1 MKIRWRN
8 VIELIHATISFPF
21 VQQLPRVFFF
31 PTMPK
36 VPLRP
41 SLPASSSEFAL
52 PSSSSPLATSS
63 VLTLDDPSFLLSKF
77 RRPSSLSQKS
87 VLLGEGRLHSPLA
100 SSFTP
105 YTHSRRR
112 SRNASLSLTDD
123 SYESDRERMNTDSP
137 TSGTNSPYLKANGSE
152 EDINPTTA
160 KHIHSTTKT
169 FPLTPPRR
177 RSSTSM
183 DMQESFGLMASS
195 GKRISLPVG
204 ALELQ
209 RHPGIR
215 LRAAMLQLK
224 APRILS
230 LLAETRPEE
239 ADVKSEAAFRRLIT
253 SCSDF
258 PLQPR
263 TPRSATDRGRYPE
276 EAGHEDSQEED
287 TPSDDEEADGA
298 DELFAFSASSG
309 AEPISIQKP
318 LTPGG
323 SVSGDG
329 MSTTE
334 ASFDAM
340 EVDMVNAT
348 LSCFERLSKI

>member
-1 MKIRWRN
+1 
-8 VIELIHATISFPF
+8 
-21 VQQLPRVFFF
+21 
-31 PTMPK
+31 MPK

-77 RRPSSLSQKS
+77 RRPSSLSQKG

-137 TSGTNSPYLKANGSE
+137 TSGTNSPYLKTSGSE
-152 EDINPTTA
+152 EDLNPTTT
-160 KHIHSTTKT
+160 KHIPSTTKI

-177 RSSTSM
+177 KSSASM
-183 DMQESFGLMASS
+183 DVQESFGLMASS
-195 GKRISLPVG
+195 GNRISLPVG

-239 ADVKSEAAFRRLIT
+239 ADVKSEAAFQRLIT

-276 EAGHEDSQEED
+276 EAGHEESQEED

-298 DELFAFSASSG
+298 DELFAFSALSG
-309 AEPISIQKP
+309 AEPINIQKP

-329 MSTTE
+329 MSTAE

>member
-1 MKIRWRN
+1 
-8 VIELIHATISFPF
+8 
-21 VQQLPRVFFF
+21 
-31 PTMPK
+31 MPK

-177 RSSTSM
+177 KSSTSM

>member
-1 MKIRWRN
+1 
-8 VIELIHATISFPF
+8 
-21 VQQLPRVFFF
+21 
-31 PTMPK
+31 
-36 VPLRP
+36 
-41 SLPASSSEFAL
+41 
-52 PSSSSPLATSS
+52 
-63 VLTLDDPSFLLSKF
+63 
-77 RRPSSLSQKS
+77 
-87 VLLGEGRLHSPLA
+87 
-100 SSFTP
+100 
-105 YTHSRRR
+105 
-112 SRNASLSLTDD
+112 
-123 SYESDRERMNTDSP
+123 
-137 TSGTNSPYLKANGSE
+137 
-152 EDINPTTA
+152 
-160 KHIHSTTKT
+160 
-169 FPLTPPRR
+169 
-177 RSSTSM
+177 M
-183 DMQESFGLMASS
+183 DVQESFGLMASS

-298 DELFAFSASSG
+298 DELFAFSTSSG
-309 AEPISIQKP
+309 AEPIGIQKP

-334 ASFDAM
+334 ASIDAM

-348 LSCFERLSKI
+348 LSCFERLSKTLSAFWVALCVFCSADVNQSVALYASPYRQCSAIEQTKM